1 MKMYKH
7 KEELAEVFGAAWK
20 VAYEQLHFDF
30 ARDRN
35 AKLTTTDCKYIT
47 EYVSGILKYL
57 VNQLNEQAAMEAK
70 CNERETERRAQEII
84 QMKREREVFV
94 ALGISKCPRCQNQQI
109 PNDEHAG
116 MYPGALSRT
125 DDETEICSSCGT
137 DEAMEQWRS
146 ALTPKSAWPL
156 TNVD

>member
-1 MKMYKH
+1 MKFYNH
-7 KEELAEVFGAAWK
+7 KEELAKVFGAAWK
-20 VAYEQLHFDF
+20 VAYEQLHFDY

-35 AKLTTTDCKYIT
+35 AKLTTTEWKCIH
-47 EYVSGILKYL
+47 EYVSAILKYL

-84 QMKREREVFV
+84 QMKRKREVFV
-94 ALGISKCPRCQNQQI
+94 ALAISKCPRCQNQQI

-116 MYPGALSRT
+116 MFPGALSRT

-137 DEAMEQWRS
+137 DEAMEQWCS
-146 ALTPKSAWPL
+146 TLTPKSAWPL
-156 TNVD
+156 ISED